1 MTKKPTQSKTIRFA
15 ALTPFLLATIF
26 ALIQGVTN
34 ELGMSLTE
42 KQLWE
47 LVGVFLSGCG
57 LAAGFIRL
65 RFLTKT
71 GVSWNGGGEKK

>member
-1 MTKKPTQSKTIRFA
+1 MKKATESKTIKFA
-15 ALTPFLLATIF
+15 ALTPFLLAAIF
-26 ALIQGVTN
+26 ALLQGLTN
-34 ELGMSLTE
+34 ELGLSLTE

-57 LAAGFIRL
+57 IAASAIRL

-71 GVSWNGGGEKK
+71 GISWSGGKDDQ